1 MNRACINALFD
12 VRIYVVRL
20 LASIRVCPP
29 SSPRGE
35 GEHRRWRCSW
45 ALAVMLTLSLH
56 GPAFAHVESGA
67 AAGLTSGLLHP
78 ITGLD
83 HLVAMVAVGLWGA
96 QLGSP
101 AIWLLP
107 ITFPLVMA
115 FGGLLGLAKV
125 GLPFT
130 EQAVA
135 FSAVVLGGLILLRVR
150 PPLWIAALVVAAF
163 AIFHGYAHGLELPHA
178 ADPLAYG
185 AGFVI
190 ATGLLHLSGILIGT
204 LTRWPFGE
212 GVVRACGA
220 AVGAVGCYFLLA
232 TFGLIP

>member
-1 MNRACINALFD
+1 MASATICRA
-12 VRIYVVRL
+12 RL
-20 LASIRVCPP
+20 ST
-29 SSPRGE
+29 
-35 GEHRRWRCSW
+35 SW
-45 ALAVMLTLSLH
+45 WLGFLLTLSLQ
-56 GPAFAHVESGA
+56 GQASAHVETGTATGLVSGF
-67 AAGLTSGLLHP
+67 LHP

-96 QLGSP
+96 QLGAP

-135 FSAVVLGGLILLRVR
+135 LSAVVLGALILLRVR
-150 PPLWIAALVVAAF
+150 PPLWIAALVVAYF

-185 AGFVI
+185 AGFVA
-190 ATGLLHLSGILIGT
+190 ATGLLHLCGILIGT
-204 LTRWPFGE
+204 SIRWPAGDRL
-212 GVVRACGA
+212 VRVCGG
-220 AVGAVGCYFLLA
+220 AVGGVGCYFLLA
-232 TFGLIP
+232 SLR